1 IACFSLFC
9 LFSKSKMHTQTYAT
23 RLLLSRFSLFLSY
36 FPSRKTLKALEIAF
50 FLHTKAV
57 GFYELH
63 CLTSL
68 FFIVWI
74 ILLQYLT

>member
-1 IACFSLFC
+1 
-9 LFSKSKMHTQTYAT
+9 TYAYT
-23 RLLLSRFSLFLSY
+23 LVSLCFCHV
-36 FPSRKTLKALEIAF
+36 FQAAKTSKALEIAF
-50 FLHTKAV
+50 SYIQKAV